1 MSLRPI
7 LKPLATTSAVG
18 SSSNPLPSSCCQPHI
33 NSPHVH
39 FPPTPALSSTYVTH
53 SSNAY
58 DRAPITVSPN
68 SCELPERGG
77 RLYISN
83 SPDISPKGS
92 YFHPQ
97 AYEACQPEP
106 DLPSSKFDV
115 PDLSMSASSES
126 EDSDGYGSPQV
137 VSLIPPSTTYPP
149 IPRAYSPE
157 EFSHAL
163 SFLPHGQD
171 SMCGLDSEAP
181 KRSKTSKVKHSV
193 RSATPSAF
201 REPSLDGCLGGF

>member
-1 MSLRPI
+1 MTPRPI

-18 SSSNPLPSSCCQPHI
+18 SSTSSLPSLCCRPHTD
-33 NSPHVH
+33 SPHVH
-39 FPPTPALSSTYVTH
+39 FPPTPSISSTYVTH
-53 SSNAY
+53 SPNTY
-58 DRAPITVSPN
+58 DRAPIVVSHN

-77 RLYISN
+77 RLYTST
-83 SPDISPKGS
+83 SPDVSPKGS
-92 YFHPQ
+92 YFHPH

-137 VSLIPPSTTYPP
+137 VSLIPPSTAYPP
-149 IPRAYSPE
+149 IPRTYSPE
-157 EFSHAL
+157 EFNHVL
-163 SFLPHGQD
+163 SFLPYGKD
-171 SMCGLDSEAP
+171 SMCGLDSEMP
-181 KRSKTSKVKHSV
+181 KRSKTPKAKHPA

-201 REPSLDGCLGGF
+201 REPGLDGCLGGF